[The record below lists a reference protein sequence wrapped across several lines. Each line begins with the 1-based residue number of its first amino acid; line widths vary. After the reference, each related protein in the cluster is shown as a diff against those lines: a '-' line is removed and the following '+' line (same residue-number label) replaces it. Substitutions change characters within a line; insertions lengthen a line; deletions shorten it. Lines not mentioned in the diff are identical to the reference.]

1 MNTKKHILSS
11 LRFSLLIAVP
21 LLFFVTNLNAAGGPP
36 AGYYSS
42 IEGKKDSVLKST
54 LGALTFANYTTRLS
68 FGSGSGK
75 TWQGLY
81 YTDRNTTDNSVIDMY
96 STVKRY
102 FNPEAPTASVTNC
115 DIEHMFANSWFGGET
130 GKGIDNGNQHA
141 YCDLHH
147 LVPSDYSANR
157 SKSNRGPGIPTDT
170 TFNNGV
176 WVNGK
181 DANRD
186 NLSVFCPP
194 DEYKGDFARAFF
206 YIATTYGDTAIW
218 QSEAVPNFMTN
229 DSWQEFLPYL
239 RDLLLSWH
247 RMDPVS
253 DKERVR
259 MNEVY
264 KIQGNRNPFIDYPC
278 LAEYIWGD
286 KSGQTVSLALLT
298 SAYDDGFADEGCTI
312 VTTPLL
318 TSPAASIH
326 VGATSAGVAIS
337 KAIHIKGI
345 NLTEGNLTLALS
357 GANAGLFSLSTT
369 SVSKTNAEVGYDVTV
384 TYTPTA
390 NGSHG
395 ATLTISGCGITT
407 KTFDVSGSCAN
418 TYTATWMSKGG
429 PIAQTTAAE
438 GQTPA
443 IPDAPDD
450 CSATRVFMGWT
461 EQSSVSSRPADLFTE
476 DAPALTS
483 NKTFYAVFADEE
495 VGSGSGGS
503 DTYTF
508 SSKSW
513 AASPSDWTSGQD
525 ATQYT
530 SGKGVTVRTATSGA
544 NATCKTSYENV
555 QSITVNYCT
564 NASSGAGSVTITV
577 GETSDTQAVTS
588 SGGATLRDL
597 TFDFSGAH
605 PTGAPIIMV
614 ECTTNSVYINSITII
629 YGPPTSYSYYS
640 LACSTAPAVS
650 VTATFMDGA
659 STYDTKTGN
668 AGQAVSVTDP
678 TPCDGYIFSG
688 WSLNTYAAS
697 NTSAPTI
704 DFTGT
709 LPSSDA
715 TYHAVY
721 SHTEAGGGTGAPVGT
736 TLWSED
742 FGSYAQYDHTEGMVT
757 NATGRTIYNGGS
769 VTYAYSNG
777 STNTR
782 IYGEG
787 NTWANG
793 VPPELMI
800 GYNNGYFS
808 ISGIPTAGADTM
820 TLTFKT
826 NKAGNAYFTISSGTA
841 GVSVLA
847 TSFEGV
853 TDGVGVGTC
862 NIKNVGELD
871 NFDLSITNP
880 HGNTNNRVDDFSLI
894 IKSTKNASTTYYTT
908 SPACCTHTIT
918 AISPDD
924 TKGTATVALP

>member
-1 MNTKKHILSS
+1 M
-11 LRFSLLIAVP
+11 
-21 LLFFVTNLNAAGGPP
+21 
-36 AGYYSS
+36 
-42 IEGKKDSVLKST
+42 LKST
-54 LGALTFANYTTRLS
+54 LGALTYANFTTMLS
-68 FGSGSGK
+68 YGSGIGK

-102 FNPEAPTASVTNC
+102 FDPENPTASVTNC
-115 DIEHMFANSWFGGET
+115 DIEHMVANSWWGA
-130 GKGIDNGNQHA
+130 KAGNEHA

-157 SKSNRGPGIPTDT
+157 SKSNRGPGLPTDT

-181 DANRD
+181 DGTRND
-186 NLSVFCPP
+186 LKVFCPP

-206 YIATTYGDTAIW
+206 YIATTYGDTAVW
-218 QSEAVPNFMTN
+218 QSEAVPDFMTN
-229 DSWQEFLPYL
+229 SSWQEFLPYL

-247 RMDPVS
+247 RADPVS

-286 KSGQTVSLALLT
+286 KSGQTVTLASLT
-298 SAYDDGFADEGCTI
+298 CAYDDGFADEGCAT

-318 TSPAASIH
+318 TSPTGSINVGSTSVNNPITKTIH
-326 VGATSAGVAIS
+326 V
-337 KAIHIKGI
+337 KGI
-345 NLTEGNLTLALS
+345 NLATGNLTLALS
-357 GANAGLFSLSTT
+357 GANAGLFSLSTA
-369 SVSKTNAEVGYDVTV
+369 SIIKADAETGYDVTI

-390 NGSHG
+390 NGYHN

-407 KTFDVSGSCAN
+407 KTFSISGSCSN
-418 TYTATWMSKGG
+418 IYTATWMAKGSQH
-429 PIAQTTAAE
+429 AQTTASD

-443 IPDAPDD
+443 IPSDPTD

-461 EQSSVSSRPADLFTE
+461 EQSSVSSRPADLFADE
-476 DAPALTS
+476 APALTS

-495 VGSGSGGS
+495 TGGGSGGNV
-503 DTYTF
+503 TYTF
-508 SSKSW
+508 STKSW
-513 AASPSDWTSGQD
+513 AASPSNWI
-525 ATQYT
+525 
-530 SGKGVTVRTATSGA
+530 SGKDAYRYKDSQGVWVSTSYTGA
-544 NATCKTSYENV
+544 NATCPTSYSNISSV
-555 QSITVNYCT
+555 VVNYCT
-564 NASSGAGSVTITV
+564 NATAGAGNVTITI
-577 GETSDTQAVTS
+577 GESSVTQAVTS
-588 SGGATLRDL
+588 TGGTSLRDL
-597 TFDFSGAH
+597 TFDFSTTH
-605 PTGAPIIMV
+605 PTGTPNLSV
-614 ECTTNSVYINSITII
+614 ECTTNSIYINSVTIT
-629 YGPPTSYSYYS
+629 YGPPTTYSYYS

-650 VTATFMDGA
+650 VTATFMNGV

-678 TPCDGYIFSG
+678 TPCEGHSFIG
-688 WSLNTYAAS
+688 WSLNTYT
-697 NTSAPTI
+697 NTSSLPSV
-704 DFTGT
+704 DFSGT
-709 LPSSDA
+709 LPSTDA

-721 SHTEAGGGTGAPVGT
+721 SHIEAGGGSGAPVGT

-742 FGSYAQYDHTEGMVT
+742 FGSYVQYDHTEGTVT

-769 VTYAYSNG
+769 VTYNYSNG

-826 NKAGNAYFTISSGTA
+826 NKSSTAYINISSGTT
-841 GVSVLA
+841 GINVIE
-847 TSFEGV
+847 TTFEGI

-862 NIKNVGELD
+862 HIKNTGDVA
-871 NFDLSITNP
+871 NFDLTIKNISGTTTNI
-880 HGNTNNRVDDFSLI
+880 RVDDFLLV
-894 IKSTKNASTTYYTT
+894 IKSTNNASTTYYST
-908 SPACCTHTIT
+908 STDCGCTVTVT
-918 AISPDD
+918 AISEDD
-924 TKGTATVALP
+924 SQGTVTVTKP